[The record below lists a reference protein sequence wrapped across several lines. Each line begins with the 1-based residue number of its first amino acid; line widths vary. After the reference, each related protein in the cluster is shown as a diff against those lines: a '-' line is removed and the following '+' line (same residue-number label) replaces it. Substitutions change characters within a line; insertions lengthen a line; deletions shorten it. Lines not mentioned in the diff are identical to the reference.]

1 MHIPDGRTDWQQL
14 YKDDIAAAEEAFR
27 ANSFEIDPLSVVG
40 DIYALPTQNHQA
52 FYGKLIKERGFY
64 KIICAKPIQ
73 NSVWFSEQIY
83 MYAISEAR
91 RFENHPTRNGRIIC
105 RAELIDKRII
115 QAISGVLEL
124 LMYDQPKTAVIPSPE
139 AVLTGIRLFEN
150 GVLTR
155 KLFYTDASRL
165 RFINGENP
173 EAINYLN
180 NLYLIVEK
188 IIGVGE

>member
-14 YKDDIAAAEEAFR
+14 YKDDVAAAEEAFK
-27 ANSFEIDPLSVVG
+27 ANNFEFDPKSVVG
-40 DIYALPTQNHQA
+40 DIYALPTGNHQA
-52 FYGKLIKERGFY
+52 FYGKLISERGIY
-64 KIICAKPIQ
+64 KIICAKSIQ

-115 QAISGVLEL
+115 RAISGILEL

-173 EAINYLN
+173 EAIRYLN